1 MITRLEAHFYRCLK
15 SVSQETRQL
24 EILVGP
30 NGSGKSAFLDIAAFL
45 CTLTA
50 ENLDAAISERAENYY
65 DLVWGR
71 EHGVFNLS
79 IQAAIPQARQMQ
91 VGEITYDTITYEVSV
106 RIDTATD
113 HVGLDKETAFLL
125 SSSSKDI
132 GPIQLFSRVGD
143 RVLYRHYSDASQ
155 TVATGVGVTPLYSSL
170 GSLPTPQSAC
180 PAGYWLKEFL
190 SNSVRVVRLDANALR
205 APSPP
210 QQKRQ
215 REMTGSNLPR
225 MVAQLSDRPEDF
237 SAWIDHVRT
246 VLPDLETVKSN
257 PLPAERRRY
266 LQLRFRNGVEAPS
279 WIVSE
284 GTLRLLALT
293 ILPYLREPDTV
304 YLIEEPE
311 NGIHP
316 TAVEAVY
323 QSLSSMYS
331 GQVMAA
337 SHSPIFVGLAK
348 PEELLCFSRTAEGTT
363 VARGSEHPVLK
374 DWKKDVNLSDLFAAG
389 VLG

>member
-15 SVSQETRQL
+15 SVSQETCQL

-45 CTLTA
+45 STLTA
-50 ENLDAAISERAENYY
+50 ENLDAAISERTTNYY

-71 EHGVFNLS
+71 ENGVLNLS
-79 IQAAIPQARQMQ
+79 IQAAIPQGKQAQ
-91 VGEITYDTITYEVSV
+91 VGGITYDTIAYDVSV
-106 RIDTATD
+106 RIDTTTD
-113 HVGLDKETAFLL
+113 HIGLDKEMAFLL
-125 SSSSKDI
+125 SSNSKDT
-132 GPIQLFSRVGD
+132 GPIQLFGRIGGMVHFAA
-143 RVLYRHYSDASQ
+143 RNLSDTHHIA
-155 TVATGVGVTPLYSSL
+155 VPLLYSAL
-170 GSLPTPQSAC
+170 ANLPMPEEEC
-180 PAGYWLKEFL
+180 KAGFWLKDFL
-190 SNSVRVVRLDANALR
+190 SNGVRVVRLDGNALR

-215 REMTGSNLPR
+215 REMTGASLPR

-237 SAWIDHVRT
+237 AAWIEHVRT
-246 VLPDLETVKSN
+246 VVPDLETVKSK
-257 PLPAERRRY
+257 PLPAERQRY
-266 LQLRFRNGVEAPS
+266 LQLRFQNGIEVPS
-279 WIVSE
+279 WCVSE

-348 PEELLCFSRTAEGTT
+348 PEELLCFSRAAEGTT
-363 VARGSEHPVLK
+363 VTRGSEHPVLK
-374 DWKKDVNLSDLFAAG
+374 DWKRDVNISDLFAAG